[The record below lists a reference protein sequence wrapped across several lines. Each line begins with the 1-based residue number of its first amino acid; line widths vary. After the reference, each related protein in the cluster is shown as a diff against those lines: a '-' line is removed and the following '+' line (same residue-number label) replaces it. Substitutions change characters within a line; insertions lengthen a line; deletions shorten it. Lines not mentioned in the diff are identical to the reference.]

1 MDRIDRRILSA
12 LQDRPDASA
21 AQVAIAVGLSHTPC
35 WRRIKRMEE
44 AGIIR
49 GRELLLDPQALGL
62 TVSVFAELRLKQHD
76 EETLDALEEAA
87 RNRPEVLECFS
98 MSGDADYLLRVLAGS
113 VDEYEIFLKKV
124 LLHLPGVASV
134 NSRFALKSVKLTG
147 KLPL

>member
-1 MDRIDRRILSA
+1 
-12 LQDRPDASA
+12 
-21 AQVAIAVGLSHTPC
+21 
-35 WRRIKRMEE
+35 MEK

-49 GRELLLDPQALGL
+49 GRELLLDAQALGL
-62 TVSVFAELRLKQHD
+62 AVSVFAELRLRQHD
-76 EETLDALEEAA
+76 EETLEAIEEGA

-98 MSGDADYLLRVLAGS
+98 MSGDADYLMRIVVKS
-113 VDEYEIFLKKV
+113 VDEYERFLKKV